1 MIEKLINKAISY
13 LGAKEPTGD
22 DQFIRYYNS
31 IAGTSFSMTVAWCAI
46 FVTSIARMIG
56 ISTDLIPTF
65 ASCDLGKKWFTDK
78 GRYEKSKAYGGT
90 YVPKR
95 GDVVFYSGKYK
106 QNDST
111 HVGYVVSVS
120 GGSLKAIEGNK
131 SDAVGYRN
139 LSLANVYIIGY
150 GRVADFV
157 GGSSSSGSSGSSS
170 KSPMTTVSAFQE
182 WLNANFGEQ
191 IKACKLCGNALLKVD
206 GSYGAKTQAGAVIA
220 FQVTCNSS
228 FGCKLIV
235 DGDFGSKSKAYG
247 NKALVKKGSKGTF
260 VYIVEGVLAS
270 FGFYSGEF
278 DGVAG
283 NGVDA
288 GIRAFQT
295 KYGLTV
301 DGENGANSYYKELNL
316 KG

>member
-22 DQFIRYYNS
+22 DQFIKYYNN

-46 FVTSIARMIG
+46 FVTSIARMVG

-65 ASCDLGKKWFTDK
+65 ADCDLGVKWFKNK
-78 GRYEKSKAYGGT
+78 GRYEKSKAYGST

-95 GDVVFYSGKYK
+95 GDVVFYSGKYT
-106 QNDST
+106 QADST

-120 GGSLKAIEGNK
+120 GGSMKAIEGNK
-131 SDAVGYRN
+131 SDAVGYRS

-157 GGSSSSGSSGSSS
+157 GGSTSSGSSGS
-170 KSPMTTVSAFQE
+170 KVTMTSVATFQK
-182 WLNANFGEQ
+182 WLNDNFGDQ
-191 IKACKLCGNALLKVD
+191 IKACKLCGNALLKED
-206 GSYGAKTQAGAVIA
+206 NSYGAKTQAGAVIA
-220 FQVTCNSS
+220 FQATCNSS
-228 FGCKLIV
+228 FGCKLAL

-247 NKALVKKGSKGTF
+247 NKALVKKGAKGTF

-283 NGVDA
+283 TGVDA
-288 GIRAFQT
+288 GIRAFQS